1 MNTNPEVKV
10 EPRPRNKPNP
20 KLSPNPN
27 KGKGLLSN
35 KFKRKAVPYI
45 LILPALLFVVG
56 VLGYAV
62 VAGTVMSL
70 FRVDLNI
77 PGSPFVGLDNYI
89 YLFTTQSFIDSLLRS
104 LVFVFGSVII
114 GLTLSMIFALSLY
127 KAKKFGNFF
136 KGLALIPFLVS
147 GIATAIMFRFVFSGD
162 VGIINMILRTMG
174 LEPVLFLS
182 SPNWALFVTILANV
196 WFVAPFAT
204 LILLAGIQGI
214 DQEMFEAAIVD
225 GANKLTI
232 FGKIILPLIAPMM
245 GISLIWLSF
254 ASFNMFDVILPLTGG
269 GPGRATEVM
278 AVYMY
283 NVAFDEL
290 KYSLGSAVMVIILL
304 FNVITSMLYL
314 KIFKVTE

>member
-1 MNTNPEVKV
+1 MKSNSQASIQSNLH
-10 EPRPRNKPNP
+10 P
-20 KLSPNPN
+20 KKSRQWDVL
-27 KGKGLLSN
+27 K
-35 KFKRKAVPYI
+35 KRSVPYI
-45 LILPALLFVVG
+45 LIFPALLFVVG

-62 VAGTVMSL
+62 IAGTLMS
-70 FRVDLNI
+70 FFDVDLNR
-77 PGSPFVGLDNYI
+77 PGSPFVWFDNYS
-89 YLFTTQSFIDSLLRS
+89 YLFTTPIFIESLLRS
-104 LVFVFGSVII
+104 LVFVFGSIII
-114 GLTLSMIFALSLY
+114 GLSLAMIFALSLY
-127 KAKKFGNFF
+127 KAKKFSNFF
-136 KGLALIPFLVS
+136 KGLALVPFLVS

-162 VGIINMILRTMG
+162 VGIINMILTMIG
-174 LEPVLFLS
+174 FEPILFLS
-182 SPNWALFVTILANV
+182 TPNWALFVTILANV
-196 WFVAPFAT
+196 WFVCPFAT
-204 LILLAGIQGI
+204 LILLAGIQSI

-225 GANKLTI
+225 GATKLTI
-232 FGKIILPLIAPMM
+232 FFKIILPLISPMM

-304 FNVITSMLYL
+304 FNVITSMVYL